1 MTTASFIA
9 PVRVA
14 RRHGGLMKRLFL
26 KRLALLAAASLA
38 APLTFAQSGYPAHAI
53 RLIVPFPPGG
63 SVDPIARIV
72 MPKLGDLLGAPIVI
86 DNRGGGNTAIG
97 AGMVAK
103 ATPDGYTLLFTA
115 ASTHVIH
122 TLQTTLPYD
131 SIKDFAPVA
140 TASRSDYMMAVNAS
154 VPVKT
159 LPELIAYAKANPG
172 KLNYGS
178 SGIGNSNHLAM
189 ELFNIRTG
197 VKIVH
202 VPYKGGGPAL
212 LDLTAGRV
220 QMMLSNE
227 PLLQPQ
233 VDAGVLRALAYTAQR
248 PGMPPEPTFAQY
260 GLKDFD
266 GMGSLNVM
274 LAPAGTPE
282 AVIEKISAAMQKV
295 LAMPDVKTA
304 IANQQQRAYYQSP
317 AELGQQ
323 MRADRAK
330 FVEVIDKA
338 HIQLMP

>member
-1 MTTASFIA
+1 
-9 PVRVA
+9 V
-14 RRHGGLMKRLFL
+14 KRLFL
-26 KRLALLAAASLA
+26 KQVALLAVACAAG
-38 APLTFAQSGYPAHAI
+38 PLVFAEADYPDHAI
-53 RLIVPFPPGG
+53 RIIVPFPPGG
-63 SVDPIARIV
+63 SVDPIIRIV
-72 MPKLGDLLGAPIVI
+72 APKLSDMLNGQAIII
-86 DNRGGGNTAIG
+86 DNRAGGNTAIG

-103 ATPDGYTLLFTA
+103 AAPDGYTLLFTA

-122 TLQTTLPYD
+122 TLQSNLPYD

-140 TASRSDYMMAVNAS
+140 AVSRSDYMMAVNVA

-178 SGIGNSNHLAM
+178 SGVGNSNQLAM

-197 VKIVH
+197 VNIVH

-220 QMMLSNE
+220 QMMLTNV

-233 VDAGVLRALAYTAQR
+233 VDAGKLRALAYTTPR
-248 PGMPPEPTFAQY
+248 PGMPNDPTFAQY
-260 GLKDFD
+260 GLAEFN
-266 GMGSLNVM
+266 GMGSVNAL

-282 AVIEKISAAMQKV
+282 AVIAKLSAAVEKA
-295 LAMPDVKTA
+295 LAMPDVKKA
-304 IANQQQRAYYQSP
+304 IENEQQDAYYQSP
-317 AELGQQ
+317 AELGAH
-323 MRADRAK
+323 MKSDRAR
-330 FVEVIDKA
+330 FVEVIEKA

>member
-1 MTTASFIA
+1 
-9 PVRVA
+9 V
-14 RRHGGLMKRLFL
+14 KRLFL
-26 KRLALLAAASLA
+26 KQLALLAAAALA
-38 APLTFAQSGYPAHAI
+38 APLACAQSDYPNHPI
-53 RLIVPFPPGG
+53 RMIVPFPPGG
-63 SVDPIARIV
+63 SVDPIARV
-72 MPKLGDLLGAPIVI
+72 VATKLGELLGQAIVV
-86 DNRGGGNTAIG
+86 DNRAGGNTAIG

-103 ATPDGYTLLFTA
+103 APADGYTLLFTA

-122 TLQTTLPYD
+122 TLQSSLPYD

-154 VPVKT
+154 LPVKT

-197 VKIVH
+197 TKIIH

-220 QMMLSNE
+220 QMMLTNV

-233 VDAGVLRALAYTAQR
+233 VDAGALRALAYTAQR
-248 PGMPPEPTFAQY
+248 PGMPPVPTFAQY

-266 GMGSLNVM
+266 GMGSLNVL
-274 LAPAGTPE
+274 LAPAGTP
-282 AVIEKISAAMQKV
+282 APVIDKLSTAMQKV
-295 LAMPDVKTA
+295 LATPEVKTA
-304 IANQQQRAYYQSP
+304 IENQQQFAYYQSP
-317 AELGQQ
+317 AELGAQ
-323 MRADRAK
+323 MRSDRAK
-330 FVEVIDKA
+330 FIEVIDKA